1 MKKDITSIFEN
12 KKIAQK
18 IQKKLPYLFQ
28 LAELDNSRNGKLGME
43 IGSTRE
49 RIITALMMSYFGEKN
64 VDTLTP
70 ITEAE
75 TDVHVFGEP
84 VSIKTASGKKLN
96 GVKLIWTVDRQK
108 VLEFA
113 KKYKPSCD
121 MVLAH
126 INWGSKGGLYLLSK
140 DIQNEILT
148 KLGREVY
155 IKLPKQGT
163 NPRGVE
169 LSAVALDKLMTHS
182 NTKKI
187 EIDWIREDIK
197 HNSYDVWVER
207 WNEK

>member
-1 MKKDITSIFEN
+1 MKKDINSIFKD
-12 KKIAQK
+12 KKTTQK

-49 RIITALMMSYFGEKN
+49 RIVTALLMSYFGEKN

-75 TDVHVFGEP
+75 TDVHVFKEP

-96 GVKLIWTVDRQK
+96 CVKLIWTVDRKK

-113 KKYKPSCD
+113 KNYKPSCD
-121 MVLAH
+121 MILAH
-126 INWGSKGGLYLLSK
+126 INWGSKGGFYLLSK
-140 DIQNEILT
+140 NIQNEILS

-169 LSAVALDKLMTHS
+169 LSAIALDKLMNHPKS
-182 NTKKI
+182 KI
-187 EIDWIREDIK
+187 G
-197 HNSYDVWVER
+197 
-207 WNEK
+207 